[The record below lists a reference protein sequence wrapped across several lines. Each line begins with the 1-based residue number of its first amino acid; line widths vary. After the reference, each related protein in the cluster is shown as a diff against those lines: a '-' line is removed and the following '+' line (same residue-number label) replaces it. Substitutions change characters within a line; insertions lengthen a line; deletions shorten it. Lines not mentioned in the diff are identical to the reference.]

1 MTGSVSSI
9 VLLIIRRLLQE
20 IQKTIGKCFKN
31 HFKKGNIN
39 PIEKFITPSIRLNK
53 MMISKEVTKAVQ
65 EMSNEKTP
73 GKDNTNIELIKCT
86 LEEVHPLRNQQSIEW
101 NI

>member
-1 MTGSVSSI
+1 MTGSASSI
-9 VLLIIRRLLQE
+9 VVLIMRRLLQE
-20 IQKTIGKCFKN
+20 IEKTIEKCFKN

-53 MMISKEVTKAVQ
+53 MIIRKEVTKAVQ
-65 EMSNEKTP
+65 KMANEKTR

-86 LEEVHPLRNQQSIEW
+86 LEEIHPLRN
-101 NI
+101 